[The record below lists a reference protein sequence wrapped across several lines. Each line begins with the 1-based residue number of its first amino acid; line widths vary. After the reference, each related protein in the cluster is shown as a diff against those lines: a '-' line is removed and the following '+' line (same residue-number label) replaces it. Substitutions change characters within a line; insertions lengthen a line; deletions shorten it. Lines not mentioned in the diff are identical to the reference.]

1 MKSFQDFIDEQ
12 IELSEVDSMS
22 TRLKKRAAFRKNKA
36 KILRA
41 RKKKAKKP
49 QLKLPQLQKKANK
62 QARMILIKKIIKDKK
77 YADLSIG
84 HKKDI
89 EKKLEKKKNVIAKL
103 SKKLLPKI
111 RSKELEKVKKKAI
124 KKGADTIG

>member
-1 MKSFQDFIDEQ
+1 MKSFQDLIDEQ

-41 RKKKAKKP
+41 RMKNAKKP
-49 QLKLPQLQKKANK
+49 QLKLPQLQKTQTKT
-62 QARMILIKKIIKDKK
+62 RMILIKKIIKDKK

-89 EKKLEKKKNVIAKL
+89 EKN
-103 SKKLLPKI
+103 
-111 RSKELEKVKKKAI
+111 
-124 KKGADTIG
+124 

>member
-1 MKSFQDFIDEQ
+1 MKSFQDLIDEQ

-22 TRLKKRAAFRKNKA
+22 TRLKKKEAFRKNKA

-41 RKKKAKKP
+41 RMKRQRNLNLNFHNYKKTNKK
-49 QLKLPQLQKKANK
+49 
-62 QARMILIKKIIKDKK
+62 ARMILIKKIIKDKK

-89 EKKLEKKKNVIAKL
+89 ERKLEKKKNVIAKL

-111 RSKELEKVKKKAI
+111 RSAELEKVKKKAI
-124 KKGADTIG
+124 KKGADTVG

>member
-1 MKSFQDFIDEQ
+1 MKSFQDLMDEQ

-22 TRLKKRAAFRKNKA
+22 TRLKKKLHSERIT

-41 RKKKAKKP
+41 RMKKAKKP

-62 QARMILIKKIIKDKK
+62 KARMILIKKIIKDKK

-103 SKKLLPKI
+103 SKKLF
-111 RSKELEKVKKKAI
+111 
-124 KKGADTIG
+124 T

>member
-1 MKSFQDFIDEQ
+1 MKRFQDLIDEQ

-41 RKKKAKKP
+41 RMKKAKK
-49 QLKLPQLQKKANK
+49 K
-62 QARMILIKKIIKDKK
+62 ARMILIKKIIKDKK

-111 RSKELEKVKKKAI
+111 RSAELEKVKKKAI
-124 KKGADTIG
+124 KKGAETVG

>member
-1 MKSFQDFIDEQ
+1 MKSFQDLIDEQ

-41 RKKKAKKP
+41 RMKKAKKP

-62 QARMILIKKIIKDKK
+62 
-77 YADLSIG
+77 
-84 HKKDI
+84 
-89 EKKLEKKKNVIAKL
+89 
-103 SKKLLPKI
+103 
-111 RSKELEKVKKKAI
+111 KVKKKQMETLASS
-124 KKGADTIG
+124 KATRTDDR

>member
-1 MKSFQDFIDEQ
+1 MKRFQDFIDEQ

-62 QARMILIKKIIKDKK
+62 KARMVLIKKIIKDKK

-84 HKKDI
+84 QKKDI
-89 EKKLEKKKNVIAKL
+89 EKRLEKKKNVIAKL

-124 KKGADTIG
+124 NKGADTVG

>member
-1 MKSFQDFIDEQ
+1 MKKFQDFIDEQ

-22 TRLKKRAAFRKNKA
+22 TRLKKRAAFIKNKA

-62 QARMILIKKIIKDKK
+62 KARMILIKKIIKDKK

-111 RSKELEKVKKKAI
+111 RSAELEKVKKKAI
-124 KKGADTIG
+124 KKGADTVG

>member
-1 MKSFQDFIDEQ
+1 MKKFQDFIDEQ

-49 QLKLPQLQKKANK
+49 PLKLPQLFNTTNEGRSCA
-62 QARMILIKKIIKDKK
+62 
-77 YADLSIG
+77 S
-84 HKKDI
+84 
-89 EKKLEKKKNVIAKL
+89 
-103 SKKLLPKI
+103 LPKP
-111 RSKELEKVKKKAI
+111 
-124 KKGADTIG
+124 

>member
-1 MKSFQDFIDEQ
+1 MKKFQDFIDEQ

-62 QARMILIKKIIKDKK
+62 KARMILIKKIIKDKK

-111 RSKELEKVKKKAI
+111 RSAELEKVKKKAI
-124 KKGADTIG
+124 KKGADTVG

>member
-1 MKSFQDFIDEQ
+1 MKKFQDFIDEQ

-41 RKKKAKKP
+41 RMKKAKKP

-62 QARMILIKKIIKDKK
+62 KARMILIKKIIKDKK

-111 RSKELEKVKKKAI
+111 RSAELEKVKKKAI
-124 KKGADTIG
+124 KKGADTVG